1 MKNKY
6 IIRSRIS
13 DKKFRE
19 ILKLFCFD
27 IEAKKVS
34 EITNIS
40 RITINKIFDEL
51 RILIASKCELE
62 SPFEKGEIELDESYF
77 GAKRARGKRD
87 HGAGGKIPIFD
98 MLKRNGKV
106 SPSSKKL

>member
-34 EITNIS
+34 ELTNIS
-40 RITINKIFDEL
+40 RITINKIFDKL
-51 RILIASKCELE
+51 RILIASKCEKE
-62 SPFEKGEIELDESYF
+62 SPF
-77 GAKRARGKRD
+77 
-87 HGAGGKIPIFD
+87 
-98 MLKRNGKV
+98 
-106 SPSSKKL
+106 